1 MSQKILRMI
10 FHCPLQCDP
19 PGRSANSLGLGS
31 AQGPDSL
38 ITIPLPLGPAW
49 PQAPVSSLAAQSFHS
64 FSNQSGQAFQIL
76 AQAAEEEVGW
86 RMWVLSMPNPVSP
99 WSSIKEWIEEVTFSF
114 LLPTVVNS
122 IGPRGDKRTRKK
134 SLPCPPPPTRW
145 INLL

>member
-19 PGRSANSLGLGS
+19 PRRSANSLGLGS
-31 AQGPDSL
+31 TREPDSL

-64 FSNQSGQAFQIL
+64 FSNRSGQAFQTL

-86 RMWVLSMPNPVSP
+86 RMWALSMPNPVSP
-99 WSSIKEWIEEVTFSF
+99 CSSIKEWVEEVAFSF
-114 LLPTVVNS
+114 LTSNCS
-122 IGPRGDKRTRKK
+122 EQYR
-134 SLPCPPPPTRW
+134 S
-145 INLL
+145 